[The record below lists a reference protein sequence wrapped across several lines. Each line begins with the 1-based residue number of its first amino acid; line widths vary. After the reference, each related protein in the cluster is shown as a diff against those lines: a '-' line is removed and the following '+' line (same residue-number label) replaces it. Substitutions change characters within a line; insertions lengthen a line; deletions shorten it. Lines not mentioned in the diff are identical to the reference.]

1 MVHSWLHRY
10 AVIVAVFTLLLV
22 IAGGLVTSN
31 DAALSIPDWPRSWGK
46 LIPPLEGGIRYEFAH
61 RVLAATVAVMT
72 FVLALWSRSRLAWL
86 AFAAVIAQALVG
98 GISVLLVTPKSL
110 VVAHAALAEICF
122 GLVLAQALVPAA
134 PAVMSSPGEPI
145 LQ

>member
-10 AVIVAVFTLLLV
+10 AVIVAVLTLLLV

-31 DAALSIPDWPRSWGK
+31 DAALSIPDWPQSWGK

-61 RVLAATVAVMT
+61 RVLAATVAIMT
-72 FVLALWSRSRLAWL
+72 LVLALWSRGRLAWL
-86 AFAAVIAQALVG
+86 AFATVIAQALLG
-98 GISVLLVTPKSL
+98 GISVLLIAPKSL

-122 GLVLAQALVPAA
+122 GLVVAQALVPAA
-134 PAVMSSPGEPI
+134 STLV
-145 LQ
+145 